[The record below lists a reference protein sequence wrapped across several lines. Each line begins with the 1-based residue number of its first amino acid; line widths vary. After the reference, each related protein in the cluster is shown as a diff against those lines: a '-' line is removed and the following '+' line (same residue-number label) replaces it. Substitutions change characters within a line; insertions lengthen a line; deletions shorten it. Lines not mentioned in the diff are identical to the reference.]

1 MSNTNENT
9 QSQYTLTEKGIGLKM
24 YDSKKKDPNTGRPKK
39 FLTGSD
45 KVNLKKVFA
54 TPFVT
59 KNGVNGLSVNI
70 IDGFMGT
77 YTNQNGEQFE
87 VVNTPER
94 DQQVSRSFFLYEQ
107 TAGSAIYTNSK
118 NEVLVS
124 PVPAGDPNDPKSQ
137 YRPQFNIKV
146 LVDLAPTQTTPQEE
160 QSFISTA
167 DIPF

>member
-1 MSNTNENT
+1 MTNETT
-9 QSQYTLTEKGIGLKM
+9 QSKYTLTTEGIGLKI
-24 YDSKKKDPNTGRPKK
+24 YNSKKIDPNTGKPKK

-77 YTNQNGEQFE
+77 YTNQNGEEFE

-94 DQQVSRSFFLYEQ
+94 DQQVSKSFFLYEQ

-118 NEVLVS
+118 NEILVS
-124 PVPAGDPNDPKSQ
+124 PVPAGDPNDEKAKW
-137 YRPQFNIKV
+137 RPQFNIKV
-146 LVDLAPTQTTPQEE
+146 LIPLEPAQSAPVQEE
-160 QSFISTA
+160 SYISA
-167 DIPF
+167 ANIPF